1 MAQEKI
7 NKISL
12 RAKLKVLIFGKIE
25 LASEELLYVT
35 GADGGC
41 PLSQSELLHGLID

>member
-1 MAQEKI
+1 MAQEKKKK
-7 NKISL
+7 NKFEGE
-12 RAKLKVLIFGKIE
+12 LKVLIFGKIE